1 MNSVT
6 IQFQATVWIYPGK
19 GGWHFLTLPVKA
31 SKEIRTILDKTH
43 RHWGMIPVIAKI
55 GITSWNT
62 SIFPEKNSIKYVLP
76 LKADVRKKEKITVD
90 QKLRVSITIQLRFN
104 FDFIF

>member
-19 GGWHFLTLPVKA
+19 GGWYFLTLPVKA
-31 SKEIRTILDKTH
+31 SKEVRSILLHKTP
-43 RHWGMIPVIAKI
+43 RSWGMIPVLVKI
-55 GITSWNT
+55 GDTNWST

-76 LKADVRKKEKITVD
+76 LKADVRKKEKITIN
-90 QKLRVSITIQLRFN
+90 QKVRVSVTIQF
-104 FDFIF
+104 

>member
-6 IQFQATVWIYPGK
+6 IQFQTTVWIYPGK
-19 GGWHFLTLPVKA
+19 GGWHFLTLPVKT
-31 SKEIRTILDKTH
+31 SKEIRNILDKVH
-43 RHWGMIPVIAKI
+43 RSWGMIPVLAKI

-76 LKADVRKKEKITVD
+76 LKADVRKKEKITVN
-90 QKLRVSITIQLRFN
+90 QKVRVSITIQF
-104 FDFIF
+104 